1 MLGGLLGISGLIGG
15 ILAVIFG
22 IIVIIKPKILA
33 WLIGIYLIIFGIL
46 TIVAV
51 LK

>member
-1 MLGGLLGISGLIGG
+1 MGLPQISGVVGG

-33 WLIGIYLIIFGIL
+33 WLIGIYLIIVGIL
-46 TIVAV
+46 ALVTA
-51 LK
+51 LT